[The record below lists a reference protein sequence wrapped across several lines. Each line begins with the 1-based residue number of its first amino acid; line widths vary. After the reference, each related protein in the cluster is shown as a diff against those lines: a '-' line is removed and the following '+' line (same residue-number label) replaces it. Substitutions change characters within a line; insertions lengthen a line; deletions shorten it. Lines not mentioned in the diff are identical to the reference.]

1 MFERIKSLHR
11 ADTTL
16 LYVFFVVHAVVLM
29 LSLGGLDPGF
39 WPKTTLAKLYHH
51 ALINALLAS
60 VLLVGWIKLMLA
72 RAEARAANAL
82 AFAGFLLGI
91 GAACA
96 FAFDVGV
103 FVAYLLVAVNLYRL
117 NAPGAVLVPRAADDQ
132 GKASKPLE
140 PTR

>member
-1 MFERIKSLHR
+1 MFERVKSLHR
-11 ADTTL
+11 SDTTL
-16 LYVFFVVHAVVLM
+16 LYAFFVVQAVVLM
-29 LSLGGLDPGF
+29 LSLSGIDPGF

-51 ALINALLAS
+51 PLINALLAL
-60 VLLVGWIKLMLA
+60 VILVGLIKLMLA

-82 AFAGFLLGI
+82 VFAGFLLGI

-103 FVAYLLVAVNLYRL
+103 FVAYLFAAVNLYRL
-117 NAPGAVLVPRAADDQ
+117 NAPGGVLVPRAASDQ
-132 GKASKPLE
+132 GKANKPLE

>member
-39 WPKTTLAKLYHH
+39 WPKTTLARLYHH
-51 ALINALLAS
+51 PLINALLAL

-82 AFAGFLLGI
+82 VFAGFLLGI

-103 FVAYLLVAVNLYRL
+103 FVAYLLVAVNLYRP
-117 NAPGAVLVPRAADDQ
+117 NAPGAVLDPRAANDQ
-132 GKASKPLE
+132 GKANKPLE
-140 PTR
+140 PTH

>member
-16 LYVFFVVHAVVLM
+16 LYVFFVVQAVVLM

-51 ALINALLAS
+51 PLINAL
-60 VLLVGWIKLMLA
+60 LA
-72 RAEARAANAL
+72 RAEARAAHAL
-82 AFAGFLLGI
+82 VFSGFLVGS

-103 FVAYLLVAVNLYRL
+103 FVAYLLAGVNLYRL
-117 NAPGAVLVPRAADDQ
+117 NAPGAVLVPRSANDQ
-132 GKASKPLE
+132 GKANKPLE

>member
-11 ADTTL
+11 SDTTL
-16 LYVFFVVHAVVLM
+16 LYVFFILQAVVLM
-29 LSLGGLDPGF
+29 LSLGGIDPGF

-51 ALINALLAS
+51 PLINALLAL
-60 VLLVGWIKLMLA
+60 VILVGLIKLMLA
-72 RAEARAANAL
+72 RAGARAANAL
-82 AFAGFLLGI
+82 VFAGFLLGI

-103 FVAYLLVAVNLYRL
+103 FAAYLFAAVNLYRP
-117 NAPGAVLVPRAADDQ
+117 NAPGAVLVLGAANE
-132 GKASKPLE
+132 GKTNKPLE

>member
-11 ADTTL
+11 EDTTL
-16 LYVFFVVHAVVLM
+16 LYFFFAVHAVILI

-39 WPKTTLAKLYHH
+39 WPKTTVARLYHQP
-51 ALINALLAS
+51 LINALLAL
-60 VLLVGWIKLMLA
+60 VLLVGGITLMLA

-82 AFAGFLLGI
+82 VFAGFLMGI

-117 NAPGAVLVPRAADDQ
+117 NAPSAVLVPRVADDQ
-132 GKASKPLE
+132 GKANKPPE

>member
-1 MFERIKSLHR
+1 MLFRSLHR
-11 ADTTL
+11 SDTTL
-16 LYVFFVVHAVVLM
+16 LYAFFVVQAVVLM
-29 LSLGGLDPGF
+29 LSLSGIDPGF

-51 ALINALLAS
+51 PLINALLAL
-60 VLLVGWIKLMLA
+60 VILVGLIKLMLA

-82 AFAGFLLGI
+82 VFAGFLLGI

-103 FVAYLLVAVNLYRL
+103 FVAYLFAAVNLYRL
-117 NAPGAVLVPRAADDQ
+117 NAPGGVLVPRAANDQ
-132 GKASKPLE
+132 GKANKPLE